1 MTGTS
6 TSDLL
11 DKTSGAL
18 VDALAGRRISSL
30 ELTEALIARIEDR
43 DREINAVVVRDFDR
57 ARQAARAA
65 DARLARGERL
75 PLLGLPMTVKE
86 SNQVEGLPSTWGA
99 PAFSGWIAPE
109 DAEAVQRLKAAGA
122 VIVGLTNVPPMLAD
136 WQSTNPV
143 YGRTSNPWDPSR
155 SPGGSSGGAAAAL
168 SAGMT
173 PLELGSDIGG
183 SIRVPSALCGVF
195 GHKPTYGLVP
205 TRGHT
210 PPGTDGVPVPLAVV
224 GPMARCTAD
233 LERALGVLAGPGSD
247 EASGMAFTLAP
258 APRKALA
265 DYRVLVI
272 TEHPLTPT
280 DEEIAGAVDNLARR
294 LEALG
299 AAVSRSSDLLPD
311 LSAQH
316 AVYQPLLN
324 IAISR
329 GAPGA
334 TPPDAH
340 ACMDLL
346 DAQLAFRRRWAALF
360 EAFDVVIT
368 PTFGVTAFPHED
380 GPETYARTL
389 RVNGSDTPY
398 YAQLGWPAVALL
410 PNLPATALPIG
421 LSRQGLP
428 MGAQVIG
435 GWMQDLATI
444 RFAGL
449 LEQEF
454 GGFIPP
460 PARRQ
465 G

>member
-1 MTGTS
+1 
-6 TSDLL
+6 
-11 DKTSGAL
+11 
-18 VDALAGRRISSL
+18 
-30 ELTEALIARIEDR
+30 
-43 DREINAVVVRDFDR
+43 
-57 ARQAARAA
+57 
-65 DARLARGERL
+65 
-75 PLLGLPMTVKE
+75 
-86 SNQVEGLPSTWGA
+86 
-99 PAFSGWIAPE
+99 
-109 DAEAVQRLKAAGA
+109 
-122 VIVGLTNVPPMLAD
+122 
-136 WQSTNPV
+136 
-143 YGRTSNPWDPSR
+143 
-155 SPGGSSGGAAAAL
+155 
-168 SAGMT
+168 
-173 PLELGSDIGG
+173 
-183 SIRVPSALCGVF
+183 
-195 GHKPTYGLVP
+195 
-205 TRGHT
+205 
-210 PPGTDGVPVPLAVV
+210 
-224 GPMARCTAD
+224 
-233 LERALGVLAGPGSD
+233 
-247 EASGMAFTLAP
+247 MAFTLAP

-280 DEEIAGAVDNLARR
+280 DGEIAGAVDNLARR

-340 ACMDLL
+340 AYMDLL

-368 PTFGVTAFPHED
+368 PTFGVTAFPHEE

-389 RVNGSDTPY
+389 RVNGSDTSY

>member
-11 DKTSGAL
+11 DKTSGDL

-30 ELTEALIARIEDR
+30 ELTEALVARIEDR

-99 PAFSGWIAPE
+99 RAFKGWIAPE

-168 SAGMT
+168 AAGMT

-210 PPGTDGVPVPLAVV
+210 LPGTDGVPVPLAVV

-258 APRKALA
+258 TPRKALA
-265 DYRVLVI
+265 DYRVLVV

-340 ACMDLL
+340 AYMDLL

-380 GPETYARTL
+380 RPETQERTL
-389 RVNGSDTPY
+389 NVNGRVTPY

-410 PNLPATALPIG
+410 PNLPATALPLG

-435 GWMQDLATI
+435 GWMQDLTTLH
-444 RFAGL
+444 FAGL
-449 LEQEF
+449 LERDI
-454 GGFIPP
+454 GGFIAPP
-460 PARRQ
+460 
-465 G
+465 GFGG